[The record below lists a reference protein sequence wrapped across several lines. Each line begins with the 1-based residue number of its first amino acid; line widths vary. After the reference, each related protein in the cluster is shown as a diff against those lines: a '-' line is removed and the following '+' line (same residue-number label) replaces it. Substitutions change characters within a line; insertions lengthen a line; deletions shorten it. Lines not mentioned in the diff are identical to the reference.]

1 MSIKTELSKLG
12 SGPGLIYLT
21 DSSDNITGFQYAN
34 DKDGRDAAER
44 KMLVSAS
51 LSSNISA
58 VSTVVISSAGGNI
71 TNLSYNGVS
80 VFNTA
85 SPITG
90 ATTVDLATN
99 LGIAIN
105 ANISS
110 PNYTAVSSGS
120 SIVVYLD
127 PAEGSSLNGTVAA
140 FTTTGTAA
148 MTATSLGGG
157 SYPSGLIDDQIG
169 YKMYL
174 NSSSTAAY
182 DTLVGATDIT
192 SGVLRKSASSPFSIK
207 EVQISSGNISILRD
221 GATTVV
227 SVQTEG
233 AIAADDLISI
243 DAGIFNDGDVVVI
256 RGKESA
262 KVTTVKEGGNLELA
276 NNSDF
281 STATK
286 DHSISL
292 QYSVSDNKWYEISRS
307 PGSDLSVSSLRSAS
321 ISTPV
326 QGVQATTLTVGGGSV
341 TVQPG
346 VDKGRIVLS
355 GSGTLTGSW
364 SYNLGGT
371 PKDGDTFIVDYK
383 GTFTPNG
390 NNITIFG
397 VSLTDSQISGEKV
410 SVEAV
415 YILSSTSWSV
425 TTTRDTAAIDLTDSV
440 DLATKESLLGSP
452 AANGYILS
460 STTAGVRSWI
470 PSTVNIALQANMS
483 TSGNLASTET
493 TIRSVSVS
501 SGLLPTD
508 GSSVLLKFTGQFGS
522 NAAAKTLKVKFNNN
536 NVFQNLINTSPNG
549 VDFVGEVIV
558 TRQDSTNVRVGSSVF
573 MNGLAS
579 EVNYIQIGSINLDT
593 TSYNI
598 EITGNGTLANDVN
611 IYSSVATKTIF

>member
-120 SIVVYLD
+120 SIIVYLD

-501 SGLLPTD
+501 SNLLPTD

-536 NVFQNLINTSPNG
+536 DVFQNLINTSPNG

>member
-120 SIVVYLD
+120 SIIVYLD

-536 NVFQNLINTSPNG
+536 DVFQNLINTSPNG